1 MRSIVARCLIVDDN
15 RDSRE
20 GSAEYL
26 EAFGFE
32 VEQASGGEEALACL
46 RRRVP
51 EVVLVD
57 LQMPGLDGWEL
68 LKLVR
73 SDPALRDVPVI
84 AISAC
89 VFPQDRARAREAGCD
104 LFLSKPCLPGDMLRA
119 VRRVLRRGHRSSAPK
134 APPR

>member
-1 MRSIVARCLIVDDN
+1 MRSPVPRCLIVDDN

-32 VEQASGGEEALACL
+32 VEQAAGGEAALASL

-51 EVVLVD
+51 DVALVD
-57 LQMPGLDGWEL
+57 LQMPGVDGWEL
-68 LKLVR
+68 VR
-73 SDPALRDVPVI
+73 LMRGDPALRDVPVI

-89 VFPQDRARAREAGCD
+89 VFPTDRARAREAGCD
-104 LFLSKPCLPGDMLRA
+104 LFLTKPCLPGQMLRA
-119 VRRVLRRGHRSSAPK
+119 VRRVLRHGRRRQPPQPHR
-134 APPR
+134 